1 MALIG
6 SSGQFGGGMLNP
18 ASTIGGRAVD
28 QYGVPMIAATTTKT
42 NPWDAQLAA
51 LLAQLK
57 KPGSVAGN
65 WDKANSLLD
74 RATGITP
81 SWANVNPQQIG
92 MSTIADPRAAINA
105 TLPGL
110 REAASKGFATAG
122 GRLGQSGFSMSTP
135 YAADVA
141 GVARKQANDLAA
153 TTQQMQYDAAKTRAA
168 NALDAAKANQ
178 GSALSAGIANSQGGL
193 TAQEDLQRAL
203 LTGAGTAGGFA
214 SDITNADANA
224 NNSWLANAMSLY
236 GSGNNAWLNDPNNA
250 PTTNYTT
257 TDPSAEAELYG
268 YDIENKRG
276 EAANRVALTN
286 YVGQHQLG
294 DYDVSRRNTNARDDL
309 ETQRQQFQLDLEKHK
324 AEMSET
330 EYQSYLAWIKNYG
343 GTGAKP
349 PWWRD

>member
-1 MALIG
+1 
-6 SSGQFGGGMLNP
+6 MLNP

-57 KPGSVAGN
+57 KPVSVAGN

-110 REAASKGFATAG
+110 REAAGTGFATAG

-135 YAADVA
+135 YAAQVA

-153 TTQQMQYDAAKTRAA
+153 TTQQMQYDAAKTRAS

-178 GSALSAGIANSQGGL
+178 GSALTAGIANSQGGL

-236 GSGNNAWLNDPNNA
+236 GAGNNAWQNDPNNA
-250 PTTNYTT
+250 PTTTYQS
-257 TDPSAEAELYG
+257 TDPGADAALEGLDVWG
-268 YDIENKRG
+268 QRG
-276 EAANRVALTN
+276 EKENRNALIT
-286 YVGQHQLG
+286 YTGQHQLA
-294 DYDVSRRNTNARDDL
+294 DRDIERRNRNARDDI
-309 ETQRQQFQLDLEKHK
+309 ETQRQQFELDLEKHK
-324 AEMSET
+324 AEMSEA
-330 EYQSYLAWIKNYG
+330 EYQSYLLWIKQYG
-343 GTGAKP
+343 GSGAKP